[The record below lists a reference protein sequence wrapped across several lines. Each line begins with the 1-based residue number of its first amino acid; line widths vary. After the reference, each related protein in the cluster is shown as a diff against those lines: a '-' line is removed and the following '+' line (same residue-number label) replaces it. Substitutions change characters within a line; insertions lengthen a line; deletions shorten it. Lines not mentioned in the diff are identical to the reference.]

1 MKNKSALRKQKILE
15 RNLISLKD
23 REKAEEKI
31 SSLFFHAISN
41 IELRKISV
49 YFSLKKEAPT
59 NKIREHLVSSDIDCY
74 LPVINKDLNTRKMN
88 FSKLEES
95 TSLKRNSFNIFEPT
109 EDKLIQ
115 TDELDLILIPLVAFD
130 EEGFRLGMGK
140 GYYDH
145 TLNDEGLKR
154 SPILIGIAFD
164 SQKVETC
171 FPEAHDLKMDL
182 LISPSKVYR
191 F

>member
-1 MKNKSALRKQKILE
+1 MKNKSALRKQKLLE

-23 REKAEEKI
+23 RERAEERI
-31 SSLFFHAISN
+31 SSLFFNTISN
-41 IELRKISV
+41 MELSKISV

-59 NKIREHLVSSDIDCY
+59 NKIREYLVSSNIDCF
-74 LPVINKDLNTRKMN
+74 LPVISEDLNQRKMN

-95 TSLKRNSFNIFEPT
+95 TSLKKNSFNIFEPV

-145 TLNDEGLKR
+145 TLNDAELKR
-154 SPILIGIAFD
+154 TPILVGIAFD

>member
-1 MKNKSALRKQKILE
+1 
-15 RNLISLKD
+15 
-23 REKAEEKI
+23 
-31 SSLFFHAISN
+31 
-41 IELRKISV
+41 
-49 YFSLKKEAPT
+49 
-59 NKIREHLVSSDIDCY
+59 
-74 LPVINKDLNTRKMN
+74 
-88 FSKLEES
+88 
-95 TSLKRNSFNIFEPT
+95 
-109 EDKLIQ
+109 
-115 TDELDLILIPLVAFD
+115 
-130 EEGFRLGMGK
+130 MGK

-154 SPILIGIAFD
+154 SPILVGIAFD

>member
-31 SSLFFHAISN
+31 SSLFFHTISN

-182 LISPSKVYR
+182 LISTSKVYR

>member
-1 MKNKSALRKQKILE
+1 M
-15 RNLISLKD
+15 
-23 REKAEEKI
+23 
-31 SSLFFHAISN
+31 
-41 IELRKISV
+41 

-140 GYYDH
+140 GYYDN

-154 SPILIGIAFD
+154 SPFLIGIAFD